1 MPRLVLSLALV
12 SLVSLAPRLSAAE
25 PDAARAELDQLVRQ
39 LGSDLYEARE
49 EASRQLSAQGLA
61 ALSALKAGQEDHDVE
76 IRTRCRRI
84 LATVLVLDFENRMK
98 AFIADSEGKQEHKL
112 PSWNRFRKLVGEDK
126 VSRELFVEMLR
137 SESNL
142 LEAAEESPKSAG
154 EMFAIAC
161 RELQQVVYS
170 GRGQQPMSLGSAAT
184 LIFVGSDPQV
194 PVTEQAAMMVYQ
206 FVHQP
211 ALQQALN
218 GGNRVPQAR
227 KLLGAWVGR
236 RVGANTAY
244 QNMML
249 AMQFDLKEGLG
260 PALDMVKNT
269 GTHASQRAYAIVA
282 VGKLGSKDHLPEIE
296 KLLADTS
303 VCAAYQVNEARIST
317 ETRDVAL
324 AVLVHLTGQNLKEY
338 GFDRVQ
344 SNPQM
349 LFYPYTLGF
358 ADNAR
363 RDTAMKKWRDWQ
375 ASRPQQTAQKKS

>member
-1 MPRLVLSLALV
+1 MPRPLLVALAVGFLLTV
-12 SLVSLAPRLSAAE
+12 SPRAHGAE
-25 PDAARAELDQLVRQ
+25 PDPVRAELEALVRQ
-39 LGSDLYEARE
+39 LGADSYEARE
-49 EASRQLSAQGLA
+49 EASRQLSAHG
-61 ALSALKAGQEDHDVE
+61 LSALAVLKVGQEDHDVE

-161 RELQQVVYS
+161 RELQQMVYS
-170 GRGQQPMSLGSAAT
+170 GQGQQPMSLGSAAT
-184 LIFVGSDPQV
+184 LIFVGSDAQIPI
-194 PVTEQAAMMVYQ
+194 TEHAAMMVYQ

-211 ALQQALN
+211 ALQQSLS
-218 GGNRVPQAR
+218 GGPRVEQVR

-249 AMQFDLKEGLG
+249 AMQFNLKEGLA
-260 PALDMVKNT
+260 PALDMVKST
-269 GTHASQRAYAIVA
+269 GTHASQKAYAIVA

-296 KLLADTS
+296 KLLGDAS
-303 VCAAYQVNEARIST
+303 VCAAYQVNETRIST

-324 AVLVHLTGQNLKEY
+324 AVLVHLTGQNLKDY

-358 ADNAR
+358 PDTPK
-363 RDTAMKKWRDWQ
+363 RDAAMKKWRDWQ
-375 ASRPQQTAQKKS
+375 TAQQTAQKKS